1 MGSDFVDLA
10 ALGITTIGTVAIAG
24 EVVKVVRSTARQAQQ
39 QPRRRK
45 STPKRKFKNSNIL
58 KIKW

>member
-1 MGSDFVDLA
+1 MANDFVDLA

-24 EVVKVVRSTARQAQQ
+24 EVVKAVRHTARQAQR
-39 QPRRRK
+39 QPRRKK
-45 STPKRKFKNSNIL
+45 SMPKRKFKNSNIL